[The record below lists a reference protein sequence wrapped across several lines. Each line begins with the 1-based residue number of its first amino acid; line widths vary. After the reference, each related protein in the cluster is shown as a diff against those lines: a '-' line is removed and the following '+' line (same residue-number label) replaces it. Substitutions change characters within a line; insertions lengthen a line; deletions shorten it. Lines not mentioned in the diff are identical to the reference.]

1 MGRNGIVEDAGRI
14 AEQRDGVKDYIQDK
28 LRLNSDQNSIYSNES
43 AGSKNMSS
51 AKTPIIEWLFF
62 QYYDKK
68 TGKLSKTVMTLE
80 DVQNAIRHFK
90 GKFGSTL
97 SDKNPANFMKD
108 IVRGQNA
115 SRNWPEPL
123 TKLKWTA
130 IQCPGDGNVFEFVRF
145 SPNQTEPFPDRYKAT
160 INTPRSLVQSVSL
173 PLYSRTLGR
182 ADEPWLIQTAI
193 NLRIVETHMAG
204 GTQLPIL
211 QIIHLQMS
219 LKLRQTEID
228 AMFLALFGDYTS
240 PQRAIITCEAKQSR
254 ERILD
259 QQIINQ
265 VRAAFEE
272 TDVPIVIPIA
282 LRAVKD
288 EGYYVV
294 EFEQVSRDNAKT
306 LNQLAVYRDA
316 VYTLQPS
323 VEGI

>member
-1 MGRNGIVEDAGRI
+1 MT
-14 AEQRDGVKDYIQDK
+14 
-28 LRLNSDQNSIYSNES
+28 
-43 AGSKNMSS
+43 S

-62 QYYDKK
+62 QHYNRK
-68 TGKLSKTVMTLE
+68 TGALDNAIMTLE
-80 DVQNAIRHFK
+80 DVQDAIRHFK
-90 GKFGSTL
+90 GKFGSKL

-115 SRNWPEPL
+115 SSNWPANL
-123 TKLKWTA
+123 TSLRWTA
-130 IQCPGDGNVFEFVRF
+130 IQCPGDGNVFEFVPF
-145 SPNQTEPFPDRYKAT
+145 LPNQTEPFPDLYKAT
-160 INTPRSLVQSVSL
+160 SKTARYSVQSVSL

-193 NLRIVETHMAG
+193 NLRIVETHLANG
-204 GTQLPIL
+204 SQLPIV

-228 AMFLALFGDYTS
+228 AMFLALFGDKLS
-240 PQRAIITCEAKQSR
+240 PERAIITCEAKQAR

-259 QQIINQ
+259 QQIMNQ

-272 TDVPIVIPIA
+272 TDVPVVIPIA

-294 EFEQVSRDNAKT
+294 EFEKVLRDNAQNLT
-306 LNQLAVYRDA
+306 QLKVYRDA
-316 VYTLQPS
+316 VYELKPS

>member
-1 MGRNGIVEDAGRI
+1 MPSE
-14 AEQRDGVKDYIQDK
+14 
-28 LRLNSDQNSIYSNES
+28 
-43 AGSKNMSS
+43 
-51 AKTPIIEWLFF
+51 KTPIIEWLFF
-62 QYYDKK
+62 QHYDKT
-68 TGKLSKTVMTLE
+68 TGALTKTVMTLE
-80 DVQNAIRHFK
+80 DVQNAIRHFIIS
-90 GKFGSTL
+90 FGSKL

-115 SRNWPEPL
+115 SRNWPDSL
-123 TKLKWTA
+123 TKLRWTG
-130 IQCPGDGNVFEFVRF
+130 IQCPGDGNVFEFVQF
-145 SPNQTEPFPDRYKAT
+145 SPNQTEPFPDLYKAT
-160 INTPRSLVQSVSL
+160 AATPRFLVQSLSL

-193 NLRIVETHMAG
+193 NLRIVETHMASG
-204 GTQLPIL
+204 SQLPIL

-228 AMFLALFGDYTS
+228 AMFLALFGDKTS
-240 PQRAIITCEAKQSR
+240 PERAIITCEAKQAR
-254 ERILD
+254 ERILE

-272 TDVPIVIPIA
+272 TDVPIVVPIA

-294 EFEQVSRDNAKT
+294 EFEKVLRDKAKT
-306 LNQLAVYRDA
+306 LNQLIVYRDA
-316 VYTLQPS
+316 VYELKPS